1 MAIKTKRFEVAEH
14 LKTEEEIRMFIEE
27 SIAEAANDTDPSI
40 LAHCLGTAARARSIL
55 KTAKEAELN
64 RGGLYHSFIKNG
76 DPRISTF
83 DKVART
89 LGYRLT
95 LTPAT

>member
-1 MAIKTKRFEVAEH
+1 MAIKTHPFDVAEH
-14 LKTEEEIRMFIEE
+14 LKTEEDIEMFIEE
-27 SIAEAANDTDPSI
+27 SIAEAANDTDSSI
-40 LAHCLGTAARARSIL
+40 LAHCLGTAARARGML
-55 KTAKEAELN
+55 KTARETELN
-64 RGGLYHSFIKNG
+64 RAGLYHSFAKDG

-95 LTPAT
+95 LVKT